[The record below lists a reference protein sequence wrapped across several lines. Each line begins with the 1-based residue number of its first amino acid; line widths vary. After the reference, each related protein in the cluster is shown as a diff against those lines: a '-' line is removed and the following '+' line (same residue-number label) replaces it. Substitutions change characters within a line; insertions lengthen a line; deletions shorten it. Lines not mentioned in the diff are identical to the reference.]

1 MEITGTVKYLDNIKN
16 IVIFADE
23 VIYHKNDEKIFTIGN
38 SKVVG
43 ENNNISANEIEYDKN
58 LNTFKAKKCKIFG

>member
-1 MEITGTVKYLDNIKN
+1 MTKTSILLKQKKMLKYLDNIKN

-58 LNTFKAKKCKIFG
+58 SIL